1 MSLEELF
8 NKLVEKC
15 EEEIEKELVNRVQ
28 EVLSEKRSY
37 NVDLLLSHFIDS
49 AVTVAEDRV
58 YRKISEI
65 KAKNNW

>member
-15 EEEIEKELVNRVQ
+15 EEEIEKELINRVQ
-28 EVLSEKRSY
+28 EVLNGERSY

-49 AVTVAEDRV
+49 AITVAED
-58 YRKISEI
+58 KIYKKIGEI
-65 KAKNNW
+65 KAKTF